1 MISLSTVDVV
11 KPKFLKS
18 RQLKLFIKMLVELE
32 GFVPGDLAIVLCT
45 DQYLLKVNQDFLNHD
60 YYTDI
65 ITFDY
70 CEGDAINGDLLISLD
85 RVSENS
91 LLENTSL
98 MDELHRVIFHGVLHL
113 CGYKDKSKKDIGVMR
128 SKESYYLDLFVP
140 RETMS
145 E

>member
-18 RQLKLFIKMLVELE
+18 RQLKLYIRTLVESE

-113 CGYKDKSKKDIGVMR
+113 CGYKDKSKKDIEVMR
-128 SKESYYLDLFVP
+128 FKESYYLDLFVP

-145 E
+145 Q